1 MSVYTQGVDS
11 AFKKNCW
18 LVGWFLPNINFWWQT
33 WHIKQPQNQPTY
45 LPINQ
50 PGILLFGSKLCNVVK
65 KKKIKLFNYPQVM
78 APCSLE
84 FRQTYDVEKA
94 VREMSASLSSVK
106 VFVSATVMAM
116 AWDLVGLMQPSSQ
129 QVHISLSCC
138 CWGWSLLC
146 SAIYSCQAD
155 SLHSYVILHEW
166 IAFRSAFLNSH
177 WGVHNEVTEMFHGSR
192 KC

>member
-1 MSVYTQGVDS
+1 
-11 AFKKNCW
+11 
-18 LVGWFLPNINFWWQT
+18 
-33 WHIKQPQNQPTY
+33 
-45 LPINQ
+45 
-50 PGILLFGSKLCNVVK
+50 
-65 KKKIKLFNYPQVM
+65 M

-116 AWDLVGLMQPSSQ
+116 AWDLVSLMQPSSQ
-129 QVHISLSCC
+129 QVHVSLS

-155 SLHSYVILHEW
+155 S
-166 IAFRSAFLNSH
+166 
-177 WGVHNEVTEMFHGSR
+177 
-192 KC
+192 